1 MIHAGDFLDGIRAVR
16 YSRALPDW
24 LLHNAQ
30 GSQVI
35 CAAAIYGKQNAA
47 DICGS

>member
-16 YSRALPDW
+16 YSRALSDW

-35 CAAAIYGKQNAA
+35 CATAIYGKQNAA